1 MLYLYEAAI
10 LLLQKTNKCNED
22 IKLVARIAPYAK
34 KLLSL
39 AMIFNSLLSIV
50 YAMGLL
56 RGYYINKW
64 ALYQPYLVSG
74 TLFWALIPASIADI
88 FPSTLVGK
96 VKTGRLW
103 FHHYVYGFIVLT
115 LAIIFIVL
123 CVPISI
129 LDLFTAY
136 TADASVNIGRFFFLG
151 GLALVLDDLTDVSNL
166 LRRGLGFLKLKA
178 YQGKRIMHVIQ
189 CLVSLFLLYLF
200 SAVVLS
206 MVTNPAEATLPN
218 LIFAGNLLVASLI
231 SIGIIKLKTWLKIT
245 VPKD

>member
-1 MLYLYEAAI
+1 MA
-10 LLLQKTNKCNED
+10 
-22 IKLVARIAPYAK
+22 ARIAPYAK

-50 YAMGLL
+50 YAIGLL

-74 TLFWALIPASIADI
+74 TLFWALIPASIANI
-88 FPSTLVGK
+88 FPSTLVGR

-103 FHHYVYGFIVLT
+103 FHHYVYGFIVLI
-115 LAIIFIVL
+115 LAIIFVIL

-136 TADASVNIGRFFFLG
+136 TTEVSVNIGRFFFLG
-151 GLALVLDDLTDVSNL
+151 GLALVLDDLPDVSDKV
-166 LRRGLGFLKLKA
+166 RRSLGFLKLKA
-178 YQGKRIMHVIQ
+178 YRGKRIMHVIQ
-189 CLVSLFLLYLF
+189 FIVVLFLLYLL

-206 MVTNPAEATLPN
+206 MATNPVEATLPN
-218 LIFAGNLLVASLI
+218 LIFSGNLLAASLI
-231 SIGIIKLKTWLKIT
+231 SIGIFKLKTWLKIA
-245 VPKD
+245 VPED